1 MSDPRASNLPHD
13 ARVMQVVARRSGCWS
28 KRDSITVWRWCN
40 GGGLSAKPRR
50 VSDAIPAYPSA
61 IMISICKE
69 SEAEVEAAL
78 QDLIEDGIVE
88 FVLDE
93 NGEQVLRLTELG
105 EESIKPL

>member
-1 MSDPRASNLPHD
+1 
-13 ARVMQVVARRSGCWS
+13 
-28 KRDSITVWRWCN
+28 
-40 GGGLSAKPRR
+40 
-50 VSDAIPAYPSA
+50 
-61 IMISICKE
+61 MISICKE